1 MRVRLSDTD
10 SFGVVLC
17 NTGRAKI
24 HCDRTGYG
32 SPVVC
37 AKVSAVLLLVSCL
50 FLFAL
55 CGCGQKEKR
64 TLRGRRT
71 PQAGRISKEELREKL
86 NNFEDYAISNI
97 KQTADRLDSLLFDL
111 KTQKTNLLKRARIQQ
126 AFHTMLE
133 QKDPIIAFLEIWAL
147 CVRLTDYLEEGE
159 GSNLYG
165 NHQEIAITTAKLIEA
180 GIEQIG
186 KEFLKDN
193 VFEETRRQIH
203 NFADQHPIKGR
214 FSNLIVYATQ
224 AEPGKPSV
232 FDSVIAL
239 PMSPFTAMQGVDRT
253 ATAIQSA
260 RGSMDRIADIAEGLP
275 ESARWQML
283 LLLLDME
290 ETEMAKTVLASMSTL
305 SDSSV
310 RFADSAEK
318 LPEQLRQ
325 QLSLLIKEIDEEQEN
340 LQTTLD
346 KAEQVAVSVERAS
359 AGLSDTA
366 EAFGRTARDVNQT
379 AQQWDAAAKSTALAL
394 QEIAK
399 LKPPKKETDEPTK
412 PFDVLEYRDAAE
424 AVGETV
430 NEMRNLTAE
439 INKLLESQQLAEY
452 SLRPEKI
459 TTLLTWRLGQLIV
472 LFFVLALVYRIVV
485 VRFVNKKNT

>member
-10 SFGVVLC
+10 SF
-17 NTGRAKI
+17 RF
-24 HCDRTGYG
+24 
-32 SPVVC
+32 VC
-37 AKVSAVLLLVSCL
+37 AKVPAILVLVSCL

-55 CGCGQKEKR
+55 CGCGQKAKR

-71 PQAGRISKEELREKL
+71 PQAGQISKEELRESL
-86 NNFEDYAISNI
+86 NNFEEFAVSNI
-97 KQTADRLDSLLFDL
+97 KQVADRLDALMPDI
-111 KTQKTNLLKRARIQQ
+111 KTKKTNLLKRARIQQ

-133 QKDPIIAFLEIWAL
+133 QEDSIIAFLETWAL
-147 CVRLTDYLEEGE
+147 CVRVTNYLEEGE
-159 GSNLYG
+159 GRNLYG
-165 NHQEIAITTAKLIEA
+165 DYQEITIATAKRIEA
-180 GIEQIG
+180 RIEQIG
-186 KEFLKDN
+186 KRFLKEN
-193 VFEETRRQIH
+193 VFDQTRRQIH
-203 NFADQHPIKGR
+203 NFAGQNPIKGIYG
-214 FSNLIVYATQ
+214 NVIVYATQ
-224 AEPGKPSV
+224 AEPGKPST

-260 RGSMDRIADIAEGLP
+260 RGSMDRIADIVEGLP

-310 RFADSAEK
+310 RFADTAEK
-318 LPEQLRQ
+318 LPEQMRQ

-340 LQTTLD
+340 LQATLD
-346 KAEQVAVSVERAS
+346 KAEQVAASVESAS

-366 EAFGRTARDVNQT
+366 KAFGRTAQDVNQT

-394 QEIAK
+394 QEFAK
-399 LKPPKKETDEPTK
+399 LKPPKKETTEPTK
-412 PFDVLEYRDAAE
+412 PFNVLEYRDTAE

-439 INKLLESQQLAEY
+439 LNKLLESQQFAEY
-452 SLRPEKI
+452 ALMPEKI
-459 TTLLTWRLGQLIV
+459 TTLLAWRLGQLIV
-472 LFFVLALVYRIVV
+472 LFFASALVYRIVV
-485 VRFVNKKNT
+485 VRFVNKPK